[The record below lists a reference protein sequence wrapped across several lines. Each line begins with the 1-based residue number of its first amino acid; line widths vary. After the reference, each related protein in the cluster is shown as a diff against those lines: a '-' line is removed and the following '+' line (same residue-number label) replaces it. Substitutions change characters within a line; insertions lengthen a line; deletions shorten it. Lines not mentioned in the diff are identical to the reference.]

1 MTQLQEEMEKPTV
14 ASPSVENPQTRRVR
28 PVLALLAG
36 LLEFGLGYVYVG
48 QLRRAIASIGIFYAI
63 IAFFA
68 WTRLVPYSALFWW
81 LTWACCLL
89 VVGVVWVHPV
99 IVAIRHRHIPKRGY
113 NRWWFYV
120 TWTIAVTGLAILI
133 AIKKQILF
141 GYEPFRIRSVS
152 MSPSVELNDF
162 VLADTWRYRH
172 HPPAAGEIVIVERR
186 ENPGE
191 KYIKRIVAIS
201 GDSIEIREGVLYR
214 NGQAIA
220 EPYVHA
226 PVPYR
231 GSPRD
236 VRRSIIGPGLMYV
249 LGDFRDN
256 SLDSRQW
263 GPLSVQSLR
272 GRVQYIWL
280 STGAHGLSWDR
291 AGISLVP

>member
-1 MTQLQEEMEKPTV
+1 VLRRAGQSPKPDDLTET
-14 ASPSVENPQTRRVR
+14 AIGPSVEDPHTRRVR
-28 PVLALLAG
+28 PILALLAG

-48 QLRRAIASIGIFYAI
+48 QLRRALASIGIFYGI

-68 WTRLVPYSALFWW
+68 WTCLVLYSALLWW
-81 LTWACCLL
+81 LVCAGCLL
-89 VVGVVWVHPV
+89 VIGVVLVHPV
-99 IVAIRHRHIPKRGY
+99 GVAIGHRHVPKHDY
-113 NRWWFYV
+113 NRWWFYLI
-120 TWTIAVTGLAILI
+120 WTIALTGLVIFI
-133 AIKKQILF
+133 GINRQILF

-152 MSPSVELNDF
+152 MSPSIELDDF
-162 VLADTWRYRH
+162 VLADTWRYRN
-172 HPPAAGEIVIVERR
+172 PAPAAGEIVIVERP

-191 KYIKRIVAIS
+191 KYIKRIVAVS
-201 GDSIEIREGVLYR
+201 GDSVEIRDGTLYR

-226 PVPYR
+226 PVPYP

-236 VRRSIIGPGLMYV
+236 VAKSILGPGLMYV

-263 GPLSVQSLR
+263 GPLTAHSLR

-280 STGAHGLSWDR
+280 SMDARGF
-291 AGISLVP
+291 